1 MEQKTKMKRK
11 TILKGYSLVELILTL
26 LIIGVIAAI
35 AIPSISSFVTESKIK
50 ATKREMMEI
59 VRGMI
64 GDPESGFYGY
74 TDNLGDLPDELPG
87 GPGLDAL
94 FRIGTASPYNPFTKR
109 GWNGP
114 YCGTRQIDTDND
126 GTPDDY
132 DLKYD
137 VWGNAYV
144 YDKGNATITSNGPPS
159 GGNIVVEIE

>member
-87 GPGLDAL
+87 GPGLGTLSGAYNHVAEITRV
-94 FRIGTASPYNPFTKR
+94 FRHRHSRVGRPYHP
-109 GWNGP
+109 WHE
-114 YCGTRQIDTDND
+114 TR
-126 GTPDDY
+126 
-132 DLKYD
+132 
-137 VWGNAYV
+137 
-144 YDKGNATITSNGPPS
+144 
-159 GGNIVVEIE
+159 